1 MNPAA
6 DPTIITLYER
16 RHARRQ
22 RAKGLMHLTPA
33 LVLLTSMLGVLGGEE
48 PFSPLIM
55 LELVVG
61 LTYIVLLVLELRH
74 LGRGHLHPGRVAWLE
89 LAAAGILA
97 LEGYHIMHRHHL
109 AEAAGGPHRLHV
121 LPWLYFTL
129 AVFYAT
135 MAFWLPRLVERRH
148 LRLHEAGFEGRVH
161 QLHPRFSFR
170 WAEVASVEPSGAA
183 DVEVHLKDG
192 TTQRISFAKTHDGP
206 AHRDQLLTHARLAL
220 GS

>member
-6 DPTIITLYER
+6 SNTITLYQR
-16 RHARRQ
+16 QHARRQ

-33 LVLLTSMLGVLGGEE
+33 VVLLTGMLGVLRGEE
-48 PFSPLIM
+48 PFSPLIII
-55 LELVVG
+55 ELVVG
-61 LTYIVLLVLELRH
+61 LTYIILLVLELRH

-109 AEAAGGPHRLHV
+109 AEAAGAAHRLHL
-121 LPWLYFTL
+121 LPWLYFALATL
-129 AVFYAT
+129 YAS

-161 QLHPRFSFR
+161 LLRPRFSFV
-170 WAEVASVEPSGAA
+170 WSDVASVEPSGAA

-192 TTQRISFAKTHDGP
+192 TTKLVSFAKLHNGP
-206 AHRDQLLTHARLAL
+206 AHRDQLIAHARQAL
-220 GS
+220 GN